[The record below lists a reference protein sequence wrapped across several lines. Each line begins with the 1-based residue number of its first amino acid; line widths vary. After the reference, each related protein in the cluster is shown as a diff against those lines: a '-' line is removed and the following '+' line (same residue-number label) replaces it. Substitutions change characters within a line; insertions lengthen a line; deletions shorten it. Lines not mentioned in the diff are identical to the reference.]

1 MIEFSDFKK
10 PVREAAVVVALA
22 CALGFAANLVHPGGY
37 RFVPPGEP
45 ALDGIVRID
54 AAEAG
59 VKFDRGSAFF
69 IDTRP
74 AAEFR
79 ESGIPGAT
87 NLPGRPESSALAAIK
102 ANAALFERPLEPVIY
117 CSGEACDSAEDF
129 ARVLVSTGYRRSVY
143 VLSGGLSGW
152 QAMGYPVRMNEGENT
167 GR

>member
-59 VKFDRGSAFF
+59 LGLAYVPDDCVAEALASGRLVRVLAEWTPAFPGYHLYYPSRRQHTSAF
-69 IDTRP
+69 T
-74 AAEFR
+74 
-79 ESGIPGAT
+79 
-87 NLPGRPESSALAAIK
+87 LL
-102 ANAALFERPLEPVIY
+102 LET
-117 CSGEACDSAEDF
+117 
-129 ARVLVSTGYRRSVY
+129 LRR
-143 VLSGGLSGW
+143 
-152 QAMGYPVRMNEGENT
+152 
-167 GR
+167 